1 MRISTLL
8 IIFLVL
14 FSFKIPETP
23 FNENKKSP
31 AFETRYSIAWADSII
46 SKLSTEQKIS
56 QLFMVAGNG
65 KNLGEDYFK
74 KVDTLINRFN
84 IGGLIFFKSS
94 PSDLRSLIRR
104 YNNLSRI
111 PLLTGID
118 AEWGVSMRIDSSQ
131 TFPWAMTIGAIQND
145 SLIYEMGRRAFRP

>member
-8 IIFLVL
+8 ISFLVL
-14 FSFKIPETP
+14 ISFKTPETT

-31 AFETRYSIAWADSII
+31 AFETRHSIVWADSII

-84 IGGLIFFKSS
+84 IGGLIFLN
-94 PSDLRSLIRR
+94 PV
-104 YNNLSRI
+104 
-111 PLLTGID
+111 P
-118 AEWGVSMRIDSSQ
+118 
-131 TFPWAMTIGAIQND
+131 AI
-145 SLIYEMGRRAFRP
+145 